1 MAQKTIVV
9 NGSYVPTLKD
19 MEKVD
24 DNFDELYESKSS
36 IESDVT
42 AIEDGTGFALSEYAD
57 NAAAVSGGLEIGDLY
72 TTSGAVKVVTA

>member
-1 MAQKTIVV
+1 MSQKTIVV

-19 MEKVD
+19 MQKVD

-36 IESDVT
+36 IESDIT
-42 AIEDGTGFALSEYAD
+42 SIEDGTGFALSEYAD
-57 NAAAVSGGLEIGDLY
+57 NAAAVSGGLEVGDLY